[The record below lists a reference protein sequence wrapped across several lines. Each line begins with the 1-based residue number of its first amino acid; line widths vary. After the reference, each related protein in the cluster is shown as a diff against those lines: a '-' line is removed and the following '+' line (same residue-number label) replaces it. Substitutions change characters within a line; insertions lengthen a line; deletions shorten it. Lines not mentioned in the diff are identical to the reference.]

1 MQTSDVRRRVH
12 ETIERARRRA
22 AERRAG
28 GDEAS
33 RDFDAFLERV
43 AVPLMRQIANV
54 LIVDGYRFTVF
65 TPSGGVRLMSDRHA
79 EDYIEVTFDTSG
91 GTGRVVGHSSH
102 RRGKNVIES
111 ERPVASGKPASITE
125 EELLDFLMKELEPL
139 VER

>member
-1 MQTSDVRRRVH
+1 MQTSDVRKRVR

-22 AERRAG
+22 TDRRAR

-43 AVPLMRQIANV
+43 AVPLMRQIADV
-54 LIVDGYRFTVF
+54 LRADGYHFTVF
-65 TPSGGVRLMSDRHA
+65 TPSRSVRLMSDRRA
-79 EDYIEVTFDTSG
+79 EDYIELAFDASG
-91 GTGRVVGHSSH
+91 DTGRVVGHSSH
-102 RRGKNVIES
+102 LRGKNVIES
-111 ERPVASGKPASITE
+111 EQPVASGKPSSITE